1 MNFAGASHG
10 YFSNSASQTYH
21 CTCNSG
27 YQFRNSIDSTDS
39 ICEATPAPTSVP
51 AHAPTA
57 VPKKMMLHNASAGAL
72 NSHCKSERTKLLLQ
86 CSGDASINSNV
97 NTVPANTWRYC
108 QCRNG
113 GDIGGVAVEPVG
125 ASVAIGL
132 LRRTCML

>member
-1 MNFAGASHG
+1 
-10 YFSNSASQTYH
+10 
-21 CTCNSG
+21 
-27 YQFRNSIDSTDS
+27 
-39 ICEATPAPTSVP
+39 
-51 AHAPTA
+51 
-57 VPKKMMLHNASAGAL
+57 MLHNASAGAGAL
-72 NSHCKSERTKLLLQ
+72 NSHCKSEETKLLLQ

-113 GDIGGVAVEPVG
+113 GDTEGVAVEPVG